1 MQTFTDA
8 IRNALAAETQL
19 ELDLI
24 RLEQPR
30 NAELGDFAF
39 PCFVLAKALK
49 QAPPKIAAELAAKLE
64 ARLAGIET
72 QATGPYLNFRIDR
85 ATLAESVLHE
95 VWARGER
102 YGSSEEGAGRSIVI
116 DLSSPNIAKPMS
128 VGHLRSTVIG
138 AAIQR
143 LHDFLGYTTIG
154 INHIGDW
161 GSQFGKLVAAV
172 KRWGDTVDLEGAPI
186 RSLLELYVRFHE
198 QEKSDPSLAEEG
210 RAAFR
215 ELESGEEGEV
225 RALWRRLTELS
236 MVEFDKIYQRL
247 GVRFDEVRGESYYE
261 THLEAT
267 IERIVASGVTEMS
280 EGALVVDLSAIDE
293 NLPPCL
299 LRKSDGTTLYA
310 TRDFAAAFHRW
321 DLYHFTRSLYV
332 VGGDQRLH
340 FRQLKLVLER
350 MGLEW
355 EPRMEHIDF
364 GMMRLPEGKMST
376 RNMRV
381 VFLEDVLDAAVAKVK
396 QVITADGRELADPDR
411 IAEAV
416 GVGAV
421 IFNDLRR
428 ERIRDVEFDWD
439 EVLSFQG
446 ETGPYVQYTHARLAA
461 IARKAVGSEGAAAQA
476 DWGQLENAA
485 GMILGLGRFGETVR
499 KAATEAEPS
508 VVATYLLGLCRELN
522 SWLHENRV
530 LGQEAPVTAARL
542 AFVGAAKF
550 VIGNGLR
557 LLGLIAL
564 EEM

>member
-8 IRNALAAETQL
+8 IRNALASEAGLDLDEIKL
-19 ELDLI
+19 EL
-24 RLEQPR
+24 PR
-30 NAELGDFAF
+30 NAEMGDFAF
-39 PCFVLAKALK
+39 PCFVLAKKLK
-49 QAPPKIAAELAAKLE
+49 NAPPKIAAELEGKLNAKLD
-64 ARLAGIET
+64 GIVAK
-72 QATGPYLNFRIDR
+72 ATGPYLNFKIDR
-85 ATLAESVLHE
+85 ALLASTVLNEIMKH
-95 VWARGER
+95 GER
-102 YGSSEEGAGRSIVI
+102 YGSSDEGAGKHIVI

-138 AAIQR
+138 AAVQR
-143 LHDFLGYTTIG
+143 VHDFLGYETTG

-161 GSQFGKLVAAV
+161 GSQFGKLVVAV
-172 KRWGDTVDLEGAPI
+172 KRWGDTVDLENNAI
-186 RSLLELYVRFHE
+186 LALFDLYGRYHE
-198 QEKSDPSLAEEG
+198 EEEQDPSLDEDS

-215 ELESGEEGEV
+215 ELESGVDGEV
-225 RALWRRLTELS
+225 RALWHKLTDLS
-236 MVEFDKIYQRL
+236 MVEFNKVYTRL
-247 GVRFDEVRGESYYE
+247 GVTFDEIRGEAYYE
-261 THLEAT
+261 SHLDKT
-267 IERIVASGVTEMS
+267 VDRIVESGITEIS
-280 EGALVVDLSAIDE
+280 DGALVVDLSSFDKNI
-293 NLPPCL
+293 PPCL

-321 DLYHFTRSLYV
+321 ELYEFTRCLYV

-350 MGLEW
+350 MGMAW
-355 EPRMEHIDF
+355 EPSMEHIDF

-376 RNMRV
+376 RKKRV
-381 VFLEDVLDAAVAKVK
+381 VFLEDVLDAAVTKVK
-396 QVITADGRELADPDR
+396 ERLVDEDRQVSDPEHV
-411 IAEAV
+411 AEAV

-461 IARKAVGSEGAAAQA
+461 IERKVAAAGGTAA
-476 DWGQLENAA
+476 DPDWAPLENAA
-485 GMILGLGRFGETVR
+485 GMIVSMGRFQEIVR

-508 VVATYLLGLCRELN
+508 VIAAYLLGLCREVN

-530 LGQEAPVTAARL
+530 LGQEPGVTAGRL
-542 AFVGAAKF
+542 AFVGSAKS